1 MKILKEKNHQQET
14 FNRKGPMVLKTVL
27 KNVPINE
34 KLRNWQPQ
42 NFSEL
47 INQPFHQNHK
57 FSSLTIKTFKDSLK
71 SNLLTNSFIGK
82 TLSRGQDLNRTQAGM
97 NIILNLKN
105 RNNMDIPKG
114 KLLDLT
120 TIRIP
125 TEHTNYKLKEFCE
138 EEQMKILLKQN
149 YSNYTIKLKSLYP
162 KFQFNHYYVSRSDL
176 IENYYRKY

>member
-1 MKILKEKNHQQET
+1 MLKMKILKEKNHQQET

-71 SNLLTNSFIGK
+71 SNILTNSFIGK
-82 TLSRGQDLNRTQAGM
+82 TLSKMQDPNRTQAGM
-97 NIILNLKN
+97 NIILNLK
-105 RNNMDIPKG
+105 
-114 KLLDLT
+114 
-120 TIRIP
+120 
-125 TEHTNYKLKEFCE
+125 
-138 EEQMKILLKQN
+138 KQFF
-149 YSNYTIKLKSLYP
+149 L
-162 KFQFNHYYVSRSDL
+162 
-176 IENYYRKY
+176 